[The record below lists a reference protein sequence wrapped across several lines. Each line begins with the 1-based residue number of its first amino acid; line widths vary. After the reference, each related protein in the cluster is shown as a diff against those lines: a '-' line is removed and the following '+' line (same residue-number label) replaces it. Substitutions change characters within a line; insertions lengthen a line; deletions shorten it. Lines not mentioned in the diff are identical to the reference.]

1 MVGDNYVSFEES
13 DAWFARLWRRYRP
26 TTGWGVFFL
35 TLSAVILLPVALA
48 SGELI
53 PGLGPTVPLAI
64 LSFVI
69 AWWLAHCR
77 FCGRMAGLWAALVI
91 LLTGIVADLL
101 WGVYAL
107 RPGPMFPQLAAWSQ
121 WALGDRT
128 LPEPAVTYFREQA
141 AVLADTFERVAA
153 WIRGLIVGPGA
164 PDNLVVIGLIVLL
177 VWLLAAWAAWWMARR
192 REPFIAVL
200 PTGVFLAQHAFWA
213 PETISYIL
221 LFLGVTVFLLVLA
234 RLVFQMREWDAAGV
248 DYAEDLKM
256 EILLAGLA
264 LTLAVTF
271 ISPALPFLASPEFS
285 QKFWSLVESPW
296 RRVETQVSA
305 SFRVTRPVR
314 SLVPPSGA
322 QPGGLPRSHLLGGRP
337 ELGKEVALRVSV
349 RGDPGNL
356 LFYWRGQT
364 YAVYTG
370 RGWEDGA
377 DAAAAQT
384 FAAGRPWGADLPS
397 TEGRRPLLV
406 SVRAVNASRAVI
418 YAVGEPVSVDRPY
431 RALLRGP
438 DDLAALSA
446 VAPAGEYRVLSHAP
460 EQDAARLRAAG
471 TAYSPEVLAQ
481 HLQLP
486 DNLDPRLVAYARAV
500 TAGAATPYDAA
511 VAIEREL
518 RKIPYS
524 LDVPAPPKDRELVSW
539 FLFDLK
545 KGYCDYYASAMVV
558 LARLNGIPARLAIG
572 YATGDYDEA
581 TGQYVVTELAAHSWP
596 ELYFPGVGW
605 VPFEPTAHQ
614 PAPPRVEAATTA
626 APTPPIMLRGPEDLE
641 AGLAEIQASAQQ
653 VEAVERRETRT
664 RVAQVG
670 LLALALLWAAWLFRA
685 STRPVL
691 GEAGAAVR
699 AFERFARW
707 GRRLGRPLGRGE
719 TPREYAAGVASVV
732 SDIAALRGRADAAQV
747 VRAEGIGLAE
757 DVERRL
763 YAPEGEAQV
772 PAPRP
777 RLWAALRTVWI
788 ARKARL
794 AVNRA
799 KPVRFRKT

>member
-13 DAWFARLWRRYRP
+13 DVWFARLWRRYRP

-48 SGELI
+48 SGKLI
-53 PGLGPTVPLAI
+53 PGLGPTLPLAI
-64 LSFVI
+64 LSFVFT
-69 AWWLAHCR
+69 WWLAHR
-77 FCGRMAGLWAALVI
+77 RISGVWAAFVI

-101 WGVYAL
+101 WGVFAL
-107 RPGPMFPQLAAWSQ
+107 RPGPLLPQLAAWLRR
-121 WALGDRT
+121 ALGNQA
-128 LPEPAVTYFREQA
+128 LPEPAVTYFREQG
-141 AVLADTFERVAA
+141 AVLADYFERVAA
-153 WIRGLIVGPGA
+153 WVKGLIVGPGA

-200 PTGVFLAQHAFWA
+200 PTGIFLAQHAFWA
-213 PETISYIL
+213 PDTISYIL
-221 LFLGVTVFLLVLA
+221 MFLGVTAFLIVLA

-248 DYAEDLKM
+248 DYAEDLRL

-271 ISPALPFLASPEFS
+271 VSPTLPFLASPEFS

-337 ELGKEVALRVSV
+337 ELGQEVALRVSV

-356 LFYWRGQT
+356 LLYWRGQT

-370 RGWEDGA
+370 YGWELGA
-377 DAAAAQT
+377 DAAAQQA
-384 FAAGRPWGADLPS
+384 FPAGQPWGAALPS
-397 TEGRRPLLV
+397 TEGRRPLLI

-418 YAVGEPVSVDRPY
+418 YAPGEPVSVDRPY
-431 RALLRGP
+431 RVLQRGP

-460 EQDAARLRAAG
+460 EQDAARLAAAG
-471 TAYSPEVLAQ
+471 TDYPAEVLAQ

-486 DNLDPRLVAYARAV
+486 DNLDPRLEAYAREI

-518 RKIPYS
+518 RQIPYS
-524 LDVPAPPKDRELVSW
+524 LDVPAPPKGRELVSW

-572 YATGDYDEA
+572 YATGDYDA
-581 TGQYVVTELAAHSWP
+581 QAGQYVVTELSAHSWP
-596 ELYFPGVGW
+596 ELYFPDVGW
-605 VPFEPTAHQ
+605 VPFEPTAYQ
-614 PAPPRVEAATTA
+614 PAPPRIEAAATV
-626 APTPPIMLRGPEDLE
+626 APTPPLMTRGPDNLA
-641 AGLAEIQASAQQ
+641 AGLVEIQASAQQ
-653 VEAVERRETRT
+653 NAVAERREAQTRG
-664 RVAQVG
+664 AQVG
-670 LLALALLWAAWLFRA
+670 LLALAVVWAVWLFGVN
-685 STRPVL
+685 SRPTPGED
-691 GEAGAAVR
+691 GEALR

-707 GRRLGRPLGRGE
+707 GRRLGRPMAAGE
-719 TPREYAAGVASVV
+719 TPREYAAGVAG
-732 SDIAALRGRADAAQV
+732 AAERIGAARGRSDAAQV
-747 VRAEGIGLAE
+747 VRTEGVALAG
-757 DVERRL
+757 DVERSL
-763 YAPEGEAQV
+763 YAPEDAGQTERQ
-772 PAPRP
+772 RP
-777 RLWAALRTVWI
+777 QLWAALRRVWI
-788 ARKARL
+788 AGKLSARKGARSS
-794 AVNRA
+794 RISE
-799 KPVRFRKT
+799 